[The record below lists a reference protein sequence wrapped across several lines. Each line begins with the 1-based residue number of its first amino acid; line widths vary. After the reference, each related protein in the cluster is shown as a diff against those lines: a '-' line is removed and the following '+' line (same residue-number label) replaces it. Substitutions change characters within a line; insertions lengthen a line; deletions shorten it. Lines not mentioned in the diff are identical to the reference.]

1 MPKIL
6 TTEYSDEEKEHIR
19 EMPYLD
25 PSFAAFMKAADDIM
39 TRMGLKDKIERSS
52 RIINLLLDK

>member
-6 TTEYSDEEKEHIR
+6 TNEYSDEEKERIR

-25 PSFAAFMKAADDIM
+25 PSFANFMKAADDIM
-39 TRMGLKDKIERSS
+39 ARMGLKDKVDRTSK
-52 RIINLLLDK
+52 IINILFDK

>member
-6 TTEYSDEEKEHIR
+6 TNEYSDDEKERIR

-25 PSFAAFMKAADDIM
+25 PSFAVFMKAADDIM
-39 TRMGLKDKIERSS
+39 ARMGLKDKVERTSKMVN
-52 RIINLLLDK
+52 ILFDK